1 MDYIKTSFSNLMGQA
16 TATTSTTQSN
26 LFWTYSAGGVPILT
40 YIILAGTTVVLAT
53 STLAMSGGSEK
64 AAAAPTES
72 PAAAAESPAPES
84 GEPKVGGSKRNKTTK
99 SKKHKSNSN
108 TKRK

>member
-64 AAAAPTES
+64 AATPTES